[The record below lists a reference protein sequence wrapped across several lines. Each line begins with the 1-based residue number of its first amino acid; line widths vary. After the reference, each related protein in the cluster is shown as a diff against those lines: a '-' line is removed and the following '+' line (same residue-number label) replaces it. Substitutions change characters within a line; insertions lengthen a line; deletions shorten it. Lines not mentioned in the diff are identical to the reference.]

1 MSNSE
6 PTARSILSE
15 ATVKADPIEQ
25 FRIWYAEAERS
36 GVEEPEAMTLA
47 TATRD
52 GKPSARV
59 MLLRGLDERGFVFYT
74 NYASRKGRALDE
86 NPRAALE
93 FFWPRL
99 ERQVRIEGRV
109 ERVSAAESDAY
120 FQSRPHGN
128 RLGAWAS
135 QQSQVIAGREVL
147 DRRVQELRTQYGDG
161 PVPRPPHWG
170 GYRVVPDALEFWQGQ
185 ENRLHDRIE
194 YVKRKDGSW
203 LIRRL
208 SP

>member
-6 PTARSILSE
+6 PIARSILSE

-74 NYASRKGRALDE
+74 NYASRKGRTLDE
-86 NPRAALE
+86 NPRRHWSSSGRGSNDRCVLKAAWSA
-93 FFWPRL
+93 FPR
-99 ERQVRIEGRV
+99 RNPMPI
-109 ERVSAAESDAY
+109 
-120 FQSRPHGN
+120 SR
-128 RLGAWAS
+128 
-135 QQSQVIAGREVL
+135 AGRTATGSAPGH
-147 DRRVQELRTQYGDG
+147 RNRV
-161 PVPRPPHWG
+161 
-170 GYRVVPDALEFWQGQ
+170 
-185 ENRLHDRIE
+185 RLLPAGKCWTTACR
-194 YVKRKDGSW
+194 S
-203 LIRRL
+203 
-208 SP
+208 